1 LKNAEKLTTPIHVR
15 FLPSLINSCRIEVV
29 GIFESRP
36 TRAADVLVGRAGV
49 PVPPDDLRIGQ
60 MNQILID
67 CGQFFIIHFPNL
79 GSGFTWRKRWARLS
93 GGHGPKSVLLSL
105 CPLKT
110 SSAAKILVI
119 TDRVDREFDFLG
131 SHGDVLSAVHLHP
144 EERPSAASRSIR
156 PLKPLG
162 RCQPTFGACTLA
174 GSPLLRRRAPDRYG
188 RGVDY
193 SIALV
198 KRLSAFF
205 IMLIGFEWVRPR
217 LTPET

>member
-1 LKNAEKLTTPIHVR
+1 MAPSPYCCPCAFSKLHPQQKSWS
-15 FLPSLINSCRIEVV
+15 LP
-29 GIFESRP
+29 
-36 TRAADVLVGRAGV
+36 T
-49 PVPPDDLRIGQ
+49 Q
-60 MNQILID
+60 MRTGASTEN
-67 CGQFFIIHFPNL
+67 
-79 GSGFTWRKRWARLS
+79 
-93 GGHGPKSVLLSL
+93 
-105 CPLKT
+105 
-110 SSAAKILVI
+110 
-119 TDRVDREFDFLG
+119 FDFLG
-131 SHGDVLSAVHLHP
+131 SHGDVLSAVHLHT

-205 IMLIGFEWVRPR
+205 IMLIGFKWVRPR
-217 LTPET
+217 LTPGT